1 MNNPAN
7 AILQEFL
14 VESFENL
21 SCISEELTRYE
32 KFSDDR
38 ELLNAIY
45 RKVHTLK
52 GSASFLGF
60 KNLEKITHH
69 VENLLDK
76 VREDKIKL
84 NPALMDVV
92 LESFDHCNA
101 ILKVIEASGSETE
114 GNYSDLLERLNNAQK
129 NDSLVL
135 VEKEKPIL
143 GDFFLPD
150 MKVELEQLQSSTKKS
165 VADSVKLPSAQNSS
179 KQSTP
184 ILAQVDKSAAS
195 VYVEKEVEK
204 VPESFS
210 EEKTSKSSNINDST
224 VRVNV
229 KLLDKIMNVVGELV
243 INRNQIL
250 QYSKKNDDAE
260 LNRFAQEL
268 NVITTELQTDIM
280 TTRMQPVG
288 LVFTKFERIVRDLGR
303 AQGKK
308 IKLDIQGQDT
318 ELDKTL
324 IEVIKDPMTH
334 LVRNSIDHGLE
345 TPEERKKANKSDTG
359 NLTIKAYHEGGQVII
374 EISDDGKGINSKKVL
389 EKAIS
394 KGLVSAEDSAKLS
407 PQKIVNFIF
416 QAGFST
422 AEKVTNISGRGV
434 GMDVVKS
441 NIEKIGGEVEVISKE
456 GVGATFRMK
465 IPLTLAIV
473 PALVVESANETF
485 AIHQKNLVELVML
498 DDNEIE
504 LIEKIH
510 GHEFFR
516 LRGDLIPIFRLNT
529 VLKIGNK
536 NLDSH
541 RTNIVVLK
549 AEGIDYGLIVDNVL
563 DTQEIVVKPLSR
575 KLKNQSL
582 YAGATIMGD
591 GKVALIID
599 AYGFYNVVEHADRS
613 EIDKDENSYDR
624 EKKNA
629 DIQEYL
635 LCSLTDKTR
644 YAIPLCLINRLEEFK
659 PSTIEWSGKQ
669 AIVRYREQAMPLI
682 NIEKFL
688 GINEKSP
695 LERIKELATISCVVV
710 SIQGHLVGL
719 VVEEILD
726 IGLTEEEIDA
736 GAVEREGLLGVI
748 YINEKLTSII
758 DVHEIIAK
766 SKVVKTGDFAK
777 VKKFSKKSKVLVV
790 EDSPLY
796 RKIQEELL
804 SSYGLDVVLVK
815 NGQEGFEYL
824 NSGNSVDLVITD
836 IEMPIMDGW
845 QMAKEIRSSKK
856 AYSSIPIVAVS
867 TRSSE
872 KDLLKGKESGFTRHL
887 EKLNRDQV
895 ISVISEFLK

>member
-1 MNNPAN
+1 MNNPVN
-7 AILQEFL
+7 AIVQEFL

-21 SCISEELTRYE
+21 SNISEELTRYE
-32 KFSDDR
+32 QSPQDK

-60 KNLEKITHH
+60 KNLEKITHI
-69 VENLLDK
+69 VENTLDK
-76 VREDKIKL
+76 IREDQLKL
-84 NPALMDVV
+84 NASMMDVI
-92 LESFDHCNA
+92 LESFDECQE
-101 ILKVIEASGSETE
+101 ILKSIEHTGKEIDKD
-114 GNYSDLLERLNNAQK
+114 YSYVFDNLKNLEK
-129 NDSLVL
+129 DEEVL
-135 VEKEKPIL
+135 VEGEKPIL
-143 GDFFLPD
+143 GDILLFESEEKLELKQKSSKASTGAD
-150 MKVELEQLQSSTKKS
+150 KSVAEVKVEKKS
-165 VADSVKLPSAQNSS
+165 VTPVANVAPAKATVA
-179 KQSTP
+179 STP
-184 ILAQVDKSAAS
+184 TDNHVES
-195 VYVEKEVEK
+195 VSDN
-204 VPESFS
+204 PS
-210 EEKTSKSSNINDST
+210 KTTANINDST

-303 AQGKK
+303 SQGKK
-308 IKLDIQGQDT
+308 IKLEIQGQDT

-345 TPEERKKANKSDTG
+345 TPEERVKNHKPETG
-359 NLTIKAYHEGGQVII
+359 NLIIKAYHEGGQVII
-374 EISDDGKGINSKKVL
+374 EISDDGKGINSAKVL
-389 EKAIS
+389 EKAIA
-394 KGLVSAEDSAKLS
+394 KGLVTTEEAGKLS

-416 QAGFST
+416 HAGFST

-456 GVGATFRMK
+456 GYGATFRLK

-473 PALVVESANETF
+473 PALVVESCNETF

-498 DDNEIE
+498 DETELDKIE
-504 LIEKIH
+504 RIH
-510 GHEFFR
+510 GNEFFR
-516 LRGDLIPIFRLNT
+516 LRGDLVPIFRLNSI
-529 VLKIGNK
+529 LKMTCTESE
-536 NLDSH
+536 SH
-541 RTNIVVLK
+541 MTNIVVLK
-549 AEGIDYGLIVDNVL
+549 AEGIDYGLVVDNVL

-591 GKVALIID
+591 GRVALIID
-599 AYGFYNVVEHADRS
+599 AYGFYNVVDHADKQDLEMSDLQS
-613 EIDKDENSYDR
+613 ERDKHNS
-624 EKKNA
+624 

-635 LCSLTDKTR
+635 LCSLADKSR

-659 PSTIEWSGKQ
+659 PKQIEWSGKQ
-669 AIVRYREQAMPLI
+669 AVVRYRDVPMPLI
-682 NIEKFL
+682 NIERIL
-688 GINEKSP
+688 GITEKSP
-695 LERIKELATISCVVV
+695 LDHYKDYNSLACVVI

-719 VVEEILD
+719 IVEEILD
-726 IGLTEEEIDA
+726 IGLTEEEIDTE
-736 GAVEREGLLGVI
+736 AVDRDGLLGVV

-758 DVHEIIAK
+758 DVHMIIEKTKLIKKPEGVK
-766 SKVVKTGDFAK
+766 SATVGKGGRI
-777 VKKFSKKSKVLVV
+777 LVV

-804 SSYGLDVVLVK
+804 TSHGLDVAMVK
-815 NGQEGFEYL
+815 NGQEGVDYL
-824 NSGNSVDLVITD
+824 RDGNSVDLVLTD

-845 QMAKEIRSSKK
+845 QMAKEIRTSNRP
-856 AYSSIPIVAVS
+856 YSEIPIIAVS
-867 TRSSE
+867 TRHSE
-872 KDLLKGKESGFTRHL
+872 KDIAKGKECGFSRHL
-887 EKLNRDQV
+887 EKLNRDEV
-895 ISVISEFLK
+895 ISVIAEFIK